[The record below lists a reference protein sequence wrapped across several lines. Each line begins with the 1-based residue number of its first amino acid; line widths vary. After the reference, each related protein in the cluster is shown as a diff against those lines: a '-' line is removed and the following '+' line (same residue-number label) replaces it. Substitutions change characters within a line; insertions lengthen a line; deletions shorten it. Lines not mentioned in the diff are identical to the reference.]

1 MASGFGGMSLDAACN
16 DKITEGAQLCPFLR
30 NIGVATSFSF
40 SSLKFPVPAPVSL
53 LRVNLFSS
61 FVCCKIQT
69 KLFLS

>member
-1 MASGFGGMSLDAACN
+1 MASGLGGMSLDAACN
-16 DKITEGAQLCPFLR
+16 DKLTEGVQLCPFLR

-40 SSLKFPVPAPVSL
+40 SSFKFPVPAPVSL
-53 LRVNLFSS
+53 LRMNLFSS